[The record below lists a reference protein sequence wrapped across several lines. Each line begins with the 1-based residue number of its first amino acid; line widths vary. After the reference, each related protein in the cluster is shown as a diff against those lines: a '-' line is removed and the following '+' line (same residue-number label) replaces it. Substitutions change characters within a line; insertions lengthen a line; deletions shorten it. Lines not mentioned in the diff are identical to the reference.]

1 MSLFIMKKIRFFPI
15 LIISITAVLF
25 QSCLKEKYNKYLES
39 LGEDSTNVD
48 NRVLTD
54 LKFPTDF
61 DFKTETTVAV
71 QINDDS
77 PNVVYEVYAYSDELI
92 ESLDSIAGPLPNKFF
107 ERLPSNGSIQ
117 ETITISSFIEDL
129 FIVRK
134 SNDQVYDFVVPII
147 QNAASYT
154 YDGSTGKRNISKTEQ
169 SKNQSSLD
177 CANVYGQKYYVD
189 LSNYV
194 VTDNGNVNTI
204 SNIILP
210 KQGVSA
216 IITATS
222 VDGVELKNRF
232 SLAGAGFSTPIFT
245 FYGFNFWISSKIDTN
260 NDSDGYVE
268 FEMTFDTP
276 VQNLLMHFRSV
287 DASPYKFVGNQHTE
301 TLLSGGREFFY
312 DESERILKDTNPRTR
327 ARYYRD
333 GYGTVLISATSG
345 TFDKI
350 VWRRIDD
357 PDTNTQNDSNWF
369 TFSEVEVCNDQD
381 GDGVVDSVDEYPN
394 DATRAYAVTYPSS
407 STKASLVFEDL
418 WPFKGD
424 WDFNDTSIDY
434 SISKIFNASNEVVA
448 IDFDYIVTSDGAG
461 FVNSMAFEIEGLNP
475 NNVSSTDGQILDK
488 AVFELSTNGT
498 EIGQQHAVIPLFDDH
513 SILVNQE
520 NRVSVELVTP
530 ISNSSLDSAPFN
542 PFLVA
547 NGVRDKEIH
556 LANYEPTSLGN
567 SQPNVSGNNSD
578 VDGDYTTE
586 NGLPWAIN
594 VIESFPLLQEK
605 EPINEGYLYFEE
617 WGLSGGQNRRD
628 WYKNIEGYR
637 NYSKLKGN

>member
-1 MSLFIMKKIRFFPI
+1 MA
-15 LIISITAVLF
+15 AVLF

-48 NRVLTD
+48 NRVLTE
-54 LKFPTDF
+54 LKFPADF
-61 DFKTETTVAV
+61 DFKTENVVAV

-92 ESLDSIAGPLPNKFF
+92 ESLDSITGPLPNKLF

-117 ETITISSFIEDL
+117 ENITVSSFIEDL

-134 SNDQVYDFVVPII
+134 SNDIVDDFVVPII
-147 QNAASYT
+147 QSTASYT
-154 YDGSTGKRNISKTEQ
+154 YNGPTGKRNISKTGQ
-169 SKNQSSLD
+169 SKNLLNTD

-189 LSNYV
+189 LTNNV

-204 SNIILP
+204 SNIQLP

-232 SLAGAGFSTPIFT
+232 SLAGGGFSTPIFT

-260 NDSDGYVE
+260 NDPDGYVE

-287 DASPYKFVGNQHTE
+287 DASPYKFIGNQHTE
-301 TLLSGGREFFY
+301 TLLSGGSEFSY
-312 DESERILKDTNPRTR
+312 DESERTLKDTNPRTR

-369 TFSEVEVCNDQD
+369 TFSEVEICNDQD

-394 DATRAYAVTYPSS
+394 DATRAYAITYPSS

-434 SISKIFNASNEVVA
+434 SISKIFNASDEVVA
-448 IDFDYIVTSDGAG
+448 LDFDYVVTSDGAG

-475 NNVSSTDGQILDK
+475 DNVSSTTGQILDR
-488 AVFELSTNGT
+488 AVFNLATNGT

-513 SILVNQE
+513 SVLVNQE
-520 NRVSVELVTP
+520 NKVSVLFVNP
-530 ISNSSLDSAPFN
+530 ISSTSLGQAPFN

-556 LANYEPTSLGN
+556 LADHNPTALGD

-578 VDGDYTTE
+578 EDGDYTTE

-594 VIESFPLLQEK
+594 VIESFPLLLEK

-617 WGLSGGQNRRD
+617 WGLSGGKNRRD
-628 WYKNIEGYR
+628 WFKNIEGYR
-637 NYSKLKGN
+637 NKAKLKGN